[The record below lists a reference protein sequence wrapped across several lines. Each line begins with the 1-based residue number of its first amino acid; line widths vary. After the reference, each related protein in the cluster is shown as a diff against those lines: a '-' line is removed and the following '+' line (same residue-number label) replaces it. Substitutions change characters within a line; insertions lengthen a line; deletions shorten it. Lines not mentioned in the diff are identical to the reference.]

1 MGNQPSL
8 IHLLHRASQVA
19 EDRLTR
25 ELGDVDVTPRQL
37 AVLGAIE
44 AHDGASQTDI
54 VVATGVDRS
63 TVADMVRRLLKRG
76 LVSRKRTGA
85 CTALVWSDADQRY
98 HCAMVKAPQQALP
111 SMPLWLVPATRALAR
126 RWIASGSG
134 CDCNLEVSAA
144 PVDALPGPVAD
155 TQARAHDA
163 RVDPAC

>member
-1 MGNQPSL
+1 MDSLSLVQVQPGAPVKPQPGAACNGCGVCCL
-8 IHLLHRASQVA
+8 AA
-19 EDRLTR
+19 PCP
-25 ELGDVDVTPRQL
+25 LG
-37 AVLGAIE
+37 
-44 AHDGASQTDI
+44 
-54 VVATGVDRS
+54 
-63 TVADMVRRLLKRG
+63 M

>member
-76 LVSRKRTGA
+76 LVSRKRTM
-85 CTALVWSDADQRY
+85 DD
-98 HCAMVKAPQQALP
+98 
-111 SMPLWLVPATRALAR
+111 
-126 RWIASGSG
+126 
-134 CDCNLEVSAA
+134 
-144 PVDALPGPVAD
+144 
-155 TQARAHDA
+155 ARAYA
-163 RVDPAC
+163 VQLTNAGRRVLAKAEPVMQRVEAELLPVKKRAELVALLGDLAEKGAKVKLPV